1 MNGCRLNPIPA
12 RRYHLSNKMIAWT
25 PPKLRRLKVAYQ
37 QAVNA
42 KADTF
47 MLDGHKF
54 VVSYAKYLIEYLT
67 LELAKR

>member
-1 MNGCRLNPIPA
+1 
-12 RRYHLSNKMIAWT
+12 MIAWT